1 MKTLFLACCLTLLFT
16 IPLRGQE
23 TIAVA
28 RDLYTAAN
36 YEDAL
41 VMLGRLDSPNTQPSD
56 RLAIN
61 QYRALC
67 LLALGRNGEAERA
80 IETVVTTDPLYRPAD
95 GDASPRLRTSFA
107 TVRQRVLPEVV
118 QREYMRAKG
127 TYDRQEFAMAAAE
140 FDRVI
145 AVLGDPDLGSA
156 AARPPLADLRTLAMG
171 FRDLSVKAVAEALAQ
186 KAAEVPPPP
195 VVVAPAPVAPPNII
209 YSGTEGS
216 VTPPVALR
224 QVLPPFP
231 RDMVITRPG
240 VLEVVISQFGDV
252 ESVTMRTP
260 INPRYDAMVLALAK
274 TWKYQPARLAG
285 APVRFRKLIN
295 ITFKQSS

>member
-216 VTPPVALR
+216 VTPPIALR